1 MSYFKDFPLQ
11 FYSFGNG
18 EESALIQNIAT
29 YVDILDD
36 IKANSSFYQ
45 DYYIQGGERP
55 DQTAFMLY
63 KNPHMHWSFYFMN
76 DKIREQ
82 GWPLEYTQ
90 VVERVK
96 SDYSDHVLTTQD
108 DIHSILAVGDTITGA
123 ISNAV
128 GIITHKN
135 LDLGQ
140 IYVELQGVET
150 FQQGEMV
157 VSDTDINENVV
168 IVAATQGYLS
178 VHHYEVD
185 GEHVDLDLT
194 DMSVFMNAVPITNL
208 DFYVEE
214 NDKLKQIR
222 VVKPT
227 EINTVEKLFKE
238 ALRS

>member
-11 FYSFGNG
+11 FYSFGDG
-18 EESALIQNIAT
+18 EESALVQNIAT

-36 IKANSSFYQ
+36 IKLNSSFYQ
-45 DYYIQGGERP
+45 DHYVQGGERP

-63 KNPHMHWSFYFMN
+63 KNPHLHWTFYLMN

-82 GWPLEYTQ
+82 GWPLAYNQ

-96 SDYSDHVLTTQD
+96 SDYSGYVLSTQD
-108 DIHSILAVGDTITGA
+108 SIHSILAVGDSITGA

-128 GIITHKN
+128 GIIKYKN

-140 IYVELQGVET
+140 IYVELQGIET

-168 IVAATQGYLS
+168 IIAAVQAHLAA
-178 VHHYEVD
+178 HHYEVN

-194 DMSVFMNAVPITNL
+194 DMSVPVNAVPVTNL
-208 DFYVEE
+208 DFYLEE

-222 VVKPT
+222 IVKPR
-227 EINTVEKLFKE
+227 EINTVQKLFKE

>member
-18 EESALIQNIAT
+18 EESALVQNLT
-29 YVDILDD
+29 SYVEILDD
-36 IKANSSFYQ
+36 IKLNSSFYQ

-63 KNPHMHWSFYFMN
+63 KNPQMHWTLYFMN

-82 GWPLEYTQ
+82 GWPLSNEK
-90 VVERVK
+90 VVEKVK
-96 SDYSDHVLTTQD
+96 SDYPDYVLTTQD
-108 DIHSILAVGDTITGA
+108 SIHSILSVGDTITGA

-128 GIITHKN
+128 GLITHKN

-150 FQQGEMV
+150 FNQGEMV
-157 VSDTDINENVV
+157 VSDTDITENVV
-168 IVAATQGYLS
+168 ITASTMGHLAT
-178 VHHYEVD
+178 HHYELD
-185 GEHVDLDLT
+185 GEYVDLDLT
-194 DMSVFMNAVPITNL
+194 DMSVPTNAVPVTNL
-208 DFYVEE
+208 EHYVEE

-222 VVKPT
+222 VVKPSS
-227 EINTVEKLFKE
+227 INTIEKLFKE